1 MFPLALLNASS
12 PPSPPSPPVDPAL
25 TLALLHFDGVDGSTT
40 YTDSSI
46 YNRTVTGDGS
56 LQQLDTS
63 TKKFGLSSLMTTGW
77 PTAAKRIEVL
87 LPNDELGMSST
98 KKWTVEGF
106 VKINAVTHTNAVI
119 FQCGTDAVFFDVS
132 CGAFKVNNAG
142 LSAITETAFSTSL
155 LSTTEFVH
163 IAVVGDGV
171 NIKLFIDG
179 NTILTVPYPAWNA
192 PLVST
197 DFHIGNS
204 THTQGGHYDEIRI
217 RKEAVYTADFTP
229 PTAPFTY

>member
-1 MFPLALLNASS
+1 MMLINPFFFS
-12 PPSPPSPPVDPAL
+12 DHAL
-25 TLALLHFDGVDGSTT
+25 TLMLLHFDGTNGSTT
-40 YTDSSI
+40 YTDSST
-46 YNRTVTGDGS
+46 YNRTVTGS
-56 LQQLDTS
+56 ATLQQLDTS

-77 PTAAKRIEVL
+77 PTAAKTIDVL
-87 LPNDELGMSST
+87 LPNDALGASST

-106 VKINAVTHTNAVI
+106 VKINAVTHDNAVI
-119 FQCGTDAVFFDVS
+119 FRCGTSGLNTFFNVS
-132 CGAFKVNNAG
+132 CGAFKVGNAAF
-142 LSAITETAFSTSL
+142 SALTTTAFSTSL

-192 PLVST
+192 PSAST

-217 RKEAVYTADFTP
+217 RKEVVYTADFTP

>member
-1 MFPLALLNASS
+1 MLINPFFFS
-12 PPSPPSPPVDPAL
+12 DPAASL
-25 TLALLHFDGVDGSTT
+25 TLALLHFDGADGSTT

-46 YNRTVTGDGS
+46 YNRTVTGAAT

-77 PTAAKRIEVL
+77 PTAHKMIDVL

-119 FQCGTDAVFFDVS
+119 FQCGTSELNTFFNVS
-132 CGAFKVNNAG
+132 CGAFKVSNAAF
-142 LSAITETAFSTSL
+142 SEVTETAFSTSL
-155 LSTTEFVH
+155 LSTAEFVH
-163 IAVVGDGV
+163 IAVVGDGI

-192 PLVST
+192 PSAST
-197 DFHIGNS
+197 DFHIGNE
-204 THTQGGHYDEIRI
+204 THTQGGHYDEIRV
-217 RKEAVYTADFTP
+217 RKEVVYTGNFTP

>member
-1 MFPLALLNASS
+1 MFPLALLN
-12 PPSPPSPPVDPAL
+12 PSAPAL
-25 TLALLHFDGVDGSTT
+25 DTSLTLILLHFDGADGSTT

-56 LQQLDTS
+56 LQQLVTS

-119 FQCGTDAVFFDVS
+119 FQCKSGSIHTFFDVS
-132 CGAFKVNNAG
+132 CGAFKVSNAAF
-142 LSAITETAFSTSL
+142 SAITETAFSTSL

-179 NTILTVPYPAWNA
+179 NTILTVSYPAWNA
-192 PLVST
+192 PSVAT

-204 THTQGGHYDEIRI
+204 THTQGGYYDEIRI
-217 RKEAVYTADFTP
+217 KKKPFIQ
-229 PTAPFTY
+229 PTSHHQQHRLLFKR

>member
-1 MFPLALLNASS
+1 MMLINPFFFS
-12 PPSPPSPPVDPAL
+12 DPAASL
-25 TLALLHFDGVDGSTT
+25 TLALLHFDGADGSTT

-46 YNRTVTGDGS
+46 YNRTVTGAAT

-77 PTAAKRIEVL
+77 PTAQKMIDVL
-87 LPNDELGMSST
+87 LPNDELGASST

-119 FQCGTDAVFFDVS
+119 FRCGTSSLNTFFNVS
-132 CGAFKVNNAG
+132 CGAFKVSNAAFSE
-142 LSAITETAFSTSL
+142 LTETAFSTSL

-192 PLVST
+192 PSAPT
-197 DFHIGNS
+197 DFHIGDS
-204 THTQGGHYDEIRI
+204 THTQGGHYDEVRI
-217 RKEAVYTADFTP
+217 RKEVVYTANFTP
-229 PTAPFTY
+229 PAAPFLY

>member
-1 MFPLALLNASS
+1 MFPLALLN
-12 PPSPPSPPVDPAL
+12 PSAPAL
-25 TLALLHFDGVDGSTT
+25 DPSLTLVLLHFDGADGSTT

-46 YNRTVTGDGS
+46 YNRTVTGAAT

-77 PTAAKRIEVL
+77 PTAAKRIDVL

-119 FQCGTDAVFFDVS
+119 FQCGTDATFFNVS
-132 CGAFKVNNAG
+132 CGAFKVNNAAF
-142 LSAITETAFSTSL
+142 SAVTETAFSTSL

-179 NTILTVPYPAWNA
+179 NTILTVSYPAWNA
-192 PLVST
+192 PSVAT

-217 RKEAVYTADFTP
+217 RKEVVYTGNFTP
-229 PTAPFTY
+229 PTSPFTY

>member
-1 MFPLALLNASS
+1 MMLINPFFFS
-12 PPSPPSPPVDPAL
+12 DPAL
-25 TLALLHFDGVDGSTT
+25 TLMLLHFDGTNGSTT

-46 YNRTVTGDGS
+46 YNRTVTGS
-56 LQQLDTS
+56 ATLQQLDTS

-77 PTAAKRIEVL
+77 PTTYRTIDVL
-87 LPNDELGMSST
+87 LPNDALGASST

-119 FQCGTDAVFFDVS
+119 FRCGSGSIHTFFDVS
-132 CGAFKVNNAG
+132 CGAFKVSNAAF
-142 LSAITETAFSTSL
+142 SAITETAFSTSL

-197 DFHIGNS
+197 DFHIGDS

-217 RKEAVYTADFTP
+217 RKEVVYTADFTP
-229 PTAPFTY
+229 PTSAFTY

>member
-1 MFPLALLNASS
+1 MMLINPFFFS
-12 PPSPPSPPVDPAL
+12 DPAL
-25 TLALLHFDGVDGSTT
+25 TLMLLHFDGTNGSTT

-46 YNRTVTGDGS
+46 YNRTVTGAAT

-77 PTAAKRIEVL
+77 PTAAKRIDVL

-119 FQCGTDAVFFDVS
+119 FRCGTSLLNTFFDVS
-132 CGAFKVNNAG
+132 CGAFKVGNAAF
-142 LSAITETAFSTSL
+142 SAITETAFSTSL

-192 PLVST
+192 PSNAT
-197 DFHIGNS
+197 DFHIGDS
-204 THTQGGHYDEIRI
+204 THTQGGHYDEIRV
-217 RKEAVYTADFTP
+217 RKEVVYTSNFTP
-229 PTAPFTY
+229 PAAPFLY